1 MVKINT
7 ETYNNPEDFNDQ
19 IGKNKNTFMSSEQRK
34 EVQDTYS
41 ELLEIKKI
49 WGTIEWI
56 PVQETEL
63 FKSLEK
69 ALKVSKKAEKI
80 ITTTKEDISDL
91 KVDINSWDEERIQT
105 DEVVQID
112 ENWNAVPVKNIKE
125 TKWQHCEGW
134 VCYTDLPEQKT
145 ENKPKVE
152 QTWANTSF
160 DTGADIVEKSENLSN
175 FEVNDKWYV
184 ELSEN
189 DFQKFINQNH
199 RVSFTISNNPWDCP
213 WCENLKSTLSW
224 NTNSNIA
231 VTYNDSIIMKVI
243 DKYSIKLNHVPRT
256 IIFENWEIAE
266 DLWIILNNKNEIEN
280 ALNS

>member
-80 ITTTKEDISDL
+80 ITTTKENITDL
-91 KVDINSWDEERIQT
+91 KVDINSWDPEIIQT
-105 DEVVQID
+105 DEIVQID

-175 FEVNDKWYV
+175 FEVSNKWYV
-184 ELSEN
+184 ELNESN
-189 DFQKFINQNH
+189 FQKFINQNH
-199 RVSFTISNNPWDCP
+199 KVSLTFSNPPWTCP

-224 NTNSNIA
+224 NTNPNIA
-231 VTYNDSIIMKVI
+231 VTYNDNIMMKI
-243 DKYSIKLNHVPRT
+243 MDKYWINITSVPRT
-256 IIFENWEIAE
+256 VIFENWQIEE
-266 DLWIILNNKNEIEN
+266 DLWNVLNASEIHPN
-280 ALNS
+280 I